1 MVFTMIVIFVVLVV
15 VLGVVGFRVMK
26 GRNSGL

>member
-26 GRNSGL
+26 GRKSGL